1 MDLIFSIVIVLI
13 VLGVIIFFQY
23 RAYSATM
30 NLSESLGA
38 LFPSSVDALKLKKT
52 LSNIPQIQAEH
63 NHSKFNDLIYSL
75 NQYLYYNGEMVGDYH
90 LMKDMV
96 DRTTEKIEDEIRANL
111 PIPLYWGLIGTMFSL
126 IVGIILL
133 FLTGGFTKIFQSNSS
148 DALSGI
154 QNLLLHVAI
163 AMIASV
169 SGIVFTINNTYV
181 YKKNKS
187 ILDQNKNNFLTWIQQ
202 QLLPNV
208 PGHIYGALSNLS
220 NNLSEFNKNF
230 STNLDKLNKVF
241 AGNIQNL
248 DNTLENFVQS
258 YEKLD
263 KLIQRIEDI
272 KIDKLASINQEVYE
286 KLKNASEEIGNF
298 AEFLLRSNQYLS
310 NIEKLTN
317 KLDEYEKRTQIIEK
331 AGKFYDKNEKWLA
344 ENIEI
349 ATRHVKNSIENF
361 IEGFEKSVKQ
371 FSEKTE
377 GIYSTLENTIKN
389 ALQEIPNT
397 AKSYSLEILEGTKST
412 FEEQRK
418 YVNIIIEEQKKHF
431 HSIFENQKQ
440 LFDSLA
446 QIPVISKEI
455 ENLTPLK
462 NEVIELKEAILIQ
475 NQTMKS
481 QNEKMVNLLQDL
493 VKEFASFSE
502 IIDKLPIRNKLPE
515 LTSSK
520 LQTIDLPV
528 SESSKSLSA
537 SKSEE
542 LEILKVP
549 KVHLPLYLKIMMI
562 IAFVMIIIAS
572 TFVVWSSLR
581 YLNFI

>member
-1 MDLIFSIVIVLI
+1 
-13 VLGVIIFFQY
+13 
-23 RAYSATM
+23 
-30 NLSESLGA
+30 
-38 LFPSSVDALKLKKT
+38 
-52 LSNIPQIQAEH
+52 
-63 NHSKFNDLIYSL
+63 
-75 NQYLYYNGEMVGDYH
+75 
-90 LMKDMV
+90 
-96 DRTTEKIEDEIRANL
+96 
-111 PIPLYWGLIGTMFSL
+111 
-126 IVGIILL
+126 
-133 FLTGGFTKIFQSNSS
+133 
-148 DALSGI
+148 
-154 QNLLLHVAI
+154 
-163 AMIASV
+163 
-169 SGIVFTINNTYV
+169 
-181 YKKNKS
+181 
-187 ILDQNKNNFLTWIQQ
+187 
-202 QLLPNV
+202 
-208 PGHIYGALSNLS
+208 LS

-272 KIDKLASINQEVYE
+272 KIDKLASINQKVYE
-286 KLKNASEEIGNF
+286 KLKNASQEIGIF
-298 AEFLLRSNQYLS
+298 AEFLERSNQYLS
-310 NIEKLTN
+310 NIEELTK
-317 KLDEYEKRTQIIEK
+317 KLDKYEERTQIIEK
-331 AGKFYDKNEKWLA
+331 AGEFYNRNEKWLA
-344 ENIEI
+344 ENYEK
-349 ATRHVKNSIENF
+349 ATREVKKSIKSF
-361 IEGFEKSVKQ
+361 IEGFKESVTQ

-377 GIYSTLENTIKN
+377 GIYSTLEKTIKD
-389 ALQEIPNT
+389 ALQVIPDT

-462 NEVIELKEAILIQ
+462 NEVIELKEATLIQ

>member
-1 MDLIFSIVIVLI
+1 MDLIFSIVIVI
-13 VLGVIIFFQY
+13 NVLGVIIFFQY

-30 NLSESLGA
+30 NLCESLGA
-38 LFPSSVDALKLKKT
+38 LFPSSVNALKLEKT

-126 IVGIILL
+126 IVGIFLL

-163 AMIASV
+163 AMLASV
-169 SGIVFTINNTYV
+169 SGIIFTINNTYA

-230 STNLDKLNKVF
+230 STNLDKLNNVF

-248 DNTLENFVQS
+248 DITLENFVQS

-263 KLIQRIEDI
+263 NLIQRIEDI
-272 KIDKLASINQEVYE
+272 QIDELASINQEVYE
-286 KLKNASEEIGNF
+286 KLKNASQEIGIF

-331 AGKFYDKNEKWLA
+331 AGKFYDKNENWLA
-344 ENIEI
+344 ENYEI
-349 ATRHVKNSIENF
+349 ATREVEKSIENF
-361 IEGFEKSVKQ
+361 IEGFKKSVTQ
-371 FSEKTE
+371 FSEITE
-377 GIYSTLENTIKN
+377 GIYSTLRDTIKN

-431 HSIFENQKQ
+431 QSIFENQKQ

-462 NEVIELKEAILIQ
+462 NEVIELKEATLIQ

-502 IIDKLPIRNKLPE
+502 RIDKLPIRNKLPE

-562 IAFVMIIIAS
+562 IAFIMIIIAS